1 LGLLD
6 RFIRYNGGGLPSDHH
21 DPGYNY
27 TLPYPKRP
35 GHALVMLCLW
45 GVAGAC
51 LIADTG
57 YELYAAWETV
67 KDLDQLY
74 VDLGMTDVTQEDAMH
89 SVCDPELPEV
99 GEVWDGVVEKS
110 GE

>member
-1 LGLLD
+1 VQITAQVQQVAIVYRDVRPSGSFTLVARGLGILD
-6 RFIRYNGGGLPSDHH
+6 RLIRYNGGGLPSDHH

-74 VDLGMTDVTQEDAMH
+74 VDLGMTDVT
-89 SVCDPELPEV
+89 
-99 GEVWDGVVEKS
+99 
-110 GE
+110 